1 VKRSASQLPD
11 RRQIFVLTPEEK
23 RTIAFVL
30 IMFVLGLA
38 TAHYRAAHSE
48 PSSKIAV
55 NETATVTARPA
66 QKRAEARRPKAPK

>member
-1 VKRSASQLPD
+1 VKRTSLQTSD
-11 RRQIFVLTPEEK
+11 RRQIFVLTLEEK

-30 IMFVLGLA
+30 VMFVLGLA
-38 TAHYRAAHSE
+38 TARYRAAHSE

-66 QKRAEARRPKAPK
+66 QKRAEARRPKIPK